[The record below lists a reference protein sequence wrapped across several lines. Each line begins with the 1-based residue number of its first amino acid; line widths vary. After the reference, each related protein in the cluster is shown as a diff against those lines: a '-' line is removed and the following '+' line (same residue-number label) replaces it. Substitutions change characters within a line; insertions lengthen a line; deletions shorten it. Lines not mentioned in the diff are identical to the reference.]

1 MQFPAILEQK
11 KKSVDPE
18 EEDAEEKDYENSDEE
33 DGNHGIERY
42 GSSSASVFDFSASHS
57 ARDSGLPSANDVFSQ
72 ISGPPE
78 FLNNRTEADEE
89 ATARDAEHAK
99 PFWLISRMKGSPF
112 DDVNCVSTKEIP
124 AASAILILMFR
135 LLHTYGFS
143 WFIGVFMEAKPQL
156 VGIHERV
163 RNDIDAQPS

>member
-1 MQFPAILEQK
+1 MSRRRITRTPTKKMGTMALRDTDLLLLQCSISMHPTPLETLAFLQLMT
-11 KKSVDPE
+11 
-18 EEDAEEKDYENSDEE
+18 
-33 DGNHGIERY
+33 
-42 GSSSASVFDFSASHS
+42 FSLRWIHK
-57 ARDSGLPSANDVFSQ
+57 

-112 DDVNCVSTKEIP
+112 DDVNCVSTKESP

-135 LLHTYGFS
+135 QLHTYCFG
-143 WFIGVFMEAKPQL
+143 WFIGVVMEAKPQL

-163 RNDIDAQPS
+163 RNNIDAQPS

>member
-1 MQFPAILEQK
+1 MPKRRITRTPTKKMGTMALRDTDLLLQCSISLHPPPLETLAFLQLMT
-11 KKSVDPE
+11 
-18 EEDAEEKDYENSDEE
+18 
-33 DGNHGIERY
+33 
-42 GSSSASVFDFSASHS
+42 FSLRWIHKV
-57 ARDSGLPSANDVFSQ
+57 LCKYLQ

-99 PFWLISRMKGSPF
+99 RMTQMKGSPF
-112 DDVNCVSTKEIP
+112 DDVNCVSTKENP

-135 LLHTYGFS
+135 LLHTYGFGS
-143 WFIGVFMEAKPQL
+143 FIGVVMEAKPQL